1 MRLSRQA
8 EAERRSEVGRVG
20 EEIAA
25 RFLERCGRRI
35 LDRNVRL
42 DIGEIDLLV
51 GWKGRQI
58 VVEVKT
64 LVGPMNPLKRV
75 DLDKQNRLR
84 GLAARVGASR
94 VELVAVNLDERGAD
108 VRWLRQQRA
117 SGQFARR
124 LG

>member
-1 MRLSRQA
+1 MRLSREA
-8 EAERRSEVGRVG
+8 EAEHRSEVGRVG

-25 RFLERCGRRI
+25 RFLERSGRRI
-35 LDRNVRL
+35 LDRNLRL
-42 DIGEIDLLV
+42 NIGEIDLLV
-51 GWKGRQI
+51 GWKGRRI

-84 GLAARVGASR
+84 GLAARVGASWI
-94 VELVAVNLDERGAD
+94 ELVAVNLDERGAD

-117 SGQFARR
+117 LRHYF